1 MPLVHEVIQVILHHG
16 RIGGEIPFGEI
27 IHIQEVIAAQ
37 QVVHHVEEFG
47 LVHADIGTAGQGE
60 ELRGTP
66 AEINRGVEVLL
77 VHAAFL
83 YDVFRASL
91 PFLVILAVHIDHAVP
106 VHMDDLRNLVIP
118 RIAGPG
124 RFRRIQ
130 PLVVGVL
137 HVEVTRQVLVVIRA
151 GVGRIVP
158 IQGRVA
164 IPAEAVQQGCTPLE
178 LVGRREVVLQD
189 GNRFMGDGHARIAH
203 LAVLVAPVGVVHV
216 VSHQVIHL
224 LRGSVRLAALT
235 GSRHEDK
242 TQFVRIVEEFLHGTI
257 IGERAVVHA
266 PDPVVSTHSDRCVE
280 GIGPAVVQASRCVGE
295 HQAEAV

>member
-1 MPLVHEVIQVILHHG
+1 
-16 RIGGEIPFGEI
+16 
-27 IHIQEVIAAQ
+27 
-37 QVVHHVEEFG
+37 
-47 LVHADIGTAGQGE
+47 
-60 ELRGTP
+60 
-66 AEINRGVEVLL
+66 
-77 VHAAFL
+77 
-83 YDVFRASL
+83 
-91 PFLVILAVHIDHAVP
+91 
-106 VHMDDLRNLVIP
+106 MDDLRNLVIP

-158 IQGRVA
+158 IQGRIA

-178 LVGRREVVLQD
+178 LVGRRKVVLQD

-203 LAVLVAPVGVVHV
+203 LAVLVAPVGVIHV
-216 VSHQVIHL
+216 VPHQVIHL
-224 LRGSVRLAALT
+224 LRGSIRLSALA
-235 GSRHEDK
+235 GSRHEHK
-242 TQFVRIVEEFLHGTI
+242 SQFVRIVEEFLHGTI

-266 PDPVVSTHSDRCVE
+266 PDPVVSSHSDRCVE

-295 HQAEAV
+295 HQAETV